1 MQDPHACY
9 SVAELQIA
17 GVWVHVCGTLHAKPL
32 LQLLKPVVILQIKPE
47 MLSALNLGP
56 AVMSPSRTNGFL
68 NMLESMRKRTV
79 MLTEQLPQFPSL
91 RITGDAIT
99 PQGSF
104 AEAQA
109 QYLAPD
115 AAQVDALVKVC
126 SAAAVVMLHVA
137 SILSSPC
144 KFSVYCSCVILYMQ
158 TLHCVCLSVLHCTEL
173 LSP

>member
-1 MQDPHACY
+1 M
-9 SVAELQIA
+9 
-17 GVWVHVCGTLHAKPL
+17 HVCDTLHAKPL
-32 LQLLKPVVILQIKPE
+32 LQLLTPVVILQIKPE

-91 RITGDAIT
+91 HITGDAIT
-99 PQGSF
+99 PQGPF

-126 SAAAVVMLHVA
+126 SAVTVVVTSRVATLLSIAAVCWCGCKQY
-137 SILSSPC
+137 ILFVC
-144 KFSVYCSCVILYMQ
+144 QCHIAQGCFSLTPNDCSRQ
-158 TLHCVCLSVLHCTEL
+158 
-173 LSP
+173 